1 MKHIKIAAKQAPALV
16 QGCMRIDAM
25 SMEEVETL
33 IRQDLELGIN
43 FLTMRIFMAEVCVRK
58 YLERY

>member
-33 IRQDLELGIN
+33 TDRIIELG
-43 FLTMRIFMAEVCVRK
+43 TIFFDHADIYGGGMCE
-58 YLERY
+58 E

>member
-33 IRQDLELGIN
+33 LNAGI
-43 FLTMRIFMAEVCVRK
+43 K
-58 YLERY
+58 S

>member
-43 FLTMRIFMAEVCVRK
+43 FF
-58 YLERY
+58 